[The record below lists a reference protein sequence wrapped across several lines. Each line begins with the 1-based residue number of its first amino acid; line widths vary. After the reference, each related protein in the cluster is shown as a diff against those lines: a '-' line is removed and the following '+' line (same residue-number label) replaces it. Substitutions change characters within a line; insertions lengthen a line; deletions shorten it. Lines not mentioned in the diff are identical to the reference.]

1 MPMPSRSGELKS
13 SSASE
18 CERRVPDNT
27 FSPTALRPRSPMLPR
42 SSETSGVICSALVA
56 LDGEGAVVPTE
67 AEAIAEDRVYFAFD
81 GGIGRVVEVE
91 LGIRMMIV
99 DRGRN
104 DAIADDERADHSL
117 HRAGGPQHASG
128 RGLGRADVHLLRLVA
143 EDCLN
148 RAGFVEIVR
157 WSRCAVR
164 VYVLDVLRL
173 QARIPERAL
182 HRALR
187 TLAVGSRRCEMIRV
201 TGGSVSDDLGVNR
214 GAAAKRVLQFFEN
227 QNSRAFPHH
236 EAIARRVKRA
246 RRRFGTVVALRQR
259 LHFGEAADRH
269 RSDGGFSAARDH
281 NVRVPILDCPIR
293 ITYCMSTSGT
303 S

>member
-42 SSETSGVICSALVA
+42 SSEISGVICSALVA

-117 HRAGGPQHASG
+117 HRAGGPQHVSG

-148 RAGFVEIVR
+148 RAGFVEIVS

-173 QARIPERAL
+173 QGRILNRAL
-182 HRALR
+182 HH
-187 TLAVGSRRCEMIRV
+187 G
-201 TGGSVSDDLGVNR
+201 
-214 GAAAKRVLQFFEN
+214 
-227 QNSRAFPHH
+227 
-236 EAIARRVKRA
+236 
-246 RRRFGTVVALRQR
+246 
-259 LHFGEAADRH
+259 
-269 RSDGGFSAARDH
+269 
-281 NVRVPILDCPIR
+281 RVPILDCPIR
-293 ITYCMSTSGT
+293 ITYCMSTGGAS
-303 S
+303 